1 MQNISEYLT
10 QVNNHSTTIN
20 EAKAIDYIKSFCEKN
35 GVFDTIKKIAISAK
49 DTVTKTVVV
58 YGYILYKL
66 VTSSSMPL
74 REKMLAFGAIVY
86 LITPFDVIG
95 DMLPGGYTDDI
106 VIIEETIRLLSKYIT
121 PELKSEAE
129 EFYSKMQNKNK

>member
-1 MQNISEYLT
+1 MKFLT
-10 QVNNHSTTIN
+10 
-20 EAKAIDYIKSFCEKN
+20 KL
-35 GVFDTIKKIAISAK
+35 KKIAITAK

-66 VTSSSMPL
+66 ITGSTMPL
-74 REKMLAFGAIVY
+74 KEKMIAFGAITY

-129 EFYSKMQNKNK
+129 EFYRKMQNKNK